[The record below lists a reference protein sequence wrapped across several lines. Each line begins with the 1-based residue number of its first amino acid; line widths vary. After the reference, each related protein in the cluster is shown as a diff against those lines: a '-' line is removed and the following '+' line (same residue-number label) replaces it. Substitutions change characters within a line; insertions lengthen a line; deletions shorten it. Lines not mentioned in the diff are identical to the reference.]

1 MNTPDYQ
8 LVDSQDQLLSVID
21 VLQKSRTLA
30 VDIEFDNKY
39 SFDMV
44 LCLVQISTGSKIYLI
59 DALSVDLTPLSSIF
73 SNESIIK
80 LFFAGIQDIQ
90 IIQTIYGWNVRSI
103 IDLST
108 IYQVITQDGSQ
119 ASLNDMVSDVLKI
132 DLPKNK
138 KIQSKED
145 WKQRPLPDE
154 MLDYAAG
161 DVRYLHRAV
170 VAMQRSLTAEQQQLL
185 EVYFLQIPL
194 VWDLEPN
201 TLIYAFSLAS
211 KMKGIRQEHR
221 YLMFKLVEFRN
232 DLAKKKRTSPGYILS
247 RKQLKTLVRER
258 PKSVKD
264 LKRLDLNHGSIKRYS
279 QQLLDTI
286 KIAMSE
292 FHSKD
297 RDNQFY
303 DINGIYHDH
312 YPYHKILDNNMEWP
326 YKSSIQSYRNRQGI
340 LRIINQMVLDRINEE
355 HLSFVF
361 SKYLVHGL
369 ARSESINLND
379 LRPLIDEVSSFEDG
393 IELSRTMVRL
403 VYDAYQS

>member
-1 MNTPDYQ
+1 
-8 LVDSQDQLLSVID
+8 
-21 VLQKSRTLA
+21 
-30 VDIEFDNKY
+30 
-39 SFDMV
+39 MV

-185 EVYFLQIPL
+185 EVYFQQIPL